1 MGGFFRHRIPLITAF
16 EAAVVAEVSFEEK
29 DPERAV

>member
-1 MGGFFRHRIPLITAF
+1 MHRIPLITAF

-29 DPERAV
+29 DPERAA